1 MFLLPASRMK
11 EEEKKWRTC
20 RMPLVAM
27 TRARGLRSFPRDCY
41 AGCLHLLVPLS
52 KGTKLADPMSM
63 RLPATD
69 RPEAP
74 GGVGRRLTR
83 QERVDTIYTL
93 VPPSAR
99 TDPPDDRPPFLSR
112 RTPKTHRLRPRVPRA
127 LKASW
132 AAAKAWRTHVYN
144 EPSTKPW
151 RSNAVSAQP

>member
-1 MFLLPASRMK
+1 MEDMQDAFSCNDTSTWFTK
-11 EEEKKWRTC
+11 
-20 RMPLVAM
+20 
-27 TRARGLRSFPRDCY
+27 
-41 AGCLHLLVPLS
+41 LS
-52 KGTKLADPMSM
+52 K
-63 RLPATD
+63 RLLRRLFAFTCPSFERDETRTPDEHA
-69 RPEAP
+69 AP

-132 AAAKAWRTHVYN
+132 AAAKAWRTNVYN